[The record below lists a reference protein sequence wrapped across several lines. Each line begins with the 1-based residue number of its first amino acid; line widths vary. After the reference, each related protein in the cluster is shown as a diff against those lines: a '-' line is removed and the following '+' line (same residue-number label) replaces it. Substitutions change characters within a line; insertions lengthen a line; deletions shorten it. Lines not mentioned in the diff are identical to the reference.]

1 MSEKTTAEARKIWK
15 DFSEK
20 KTSEEETKNLLLEF
34 MFRRKFELGLAS
46 MSEDDFS
53 DFLVYM
59 AEHFVHILKKY
70 NPEISD
76 FSTYIYGVLQASA
89 LWRKKKQF
97 LVNEKKSFCETLV
110 VEESNFVLENEE
122 IYFENE
128 MTTEELYKVAKK
140 NLEYSA
146 CSRHSER
153 KTKISESFTKEL
165 CLVLALKSCYSIT
178 DPLVEKVSAATGC
191 NKEKL
196 RKMIM
201 SAKESIEK
209 KEMRFHNLFKKRNF
223 AYFHRKKFSMQ
234 KQREAQ
240 KESDCTEYELQKFNS
255 HDKRWRKSIEELSR
269 QIPIPTN
276 ITVGKL
282 LSMSP
287 RHVASLVSKAK
298 EIFSGD
304 E

>member
-46 MSEDDFS
+46 MGEDDFS

-153 KTKISESFTKEL
+153 KTK
-165 CLVLALKSCYSIT
+165 
-178 DPLVEKVSAATGC
+178 D
-191 NKEKL
+191 
-196 RKMIM
+196 
-201 SAKESIEK
+201 
-209 KEMRFHNLFKKRNF
+209 
-223 AYFHRKKFSMQ
+223 
-234 KQREAQ
+234 
-240 KESDCTEYELQKFNS
+240 
-255 HDKRWRKSIEELSR
+255 RKS
-269 QIPIPTN
+269 
-276 ITVGKL
+276 V
-282 LSMSP
+282 
-287 RHVASLVSKAK
+287 V
-298 EIFSGD
+298 
-304 E
+304 

>member
-97 LVNEKKSFCETLV
+97 LANERKSCCETLV
-110 VEESNFVLENEE
+110 VEESSLVLENEE

-128 MTTEELYKVAKK
+128 MTTEELFKVAKK

-146 CSRHSER
+146 GSRHSER
-153 KTKISESFTKEL
+153 KAKISESFTKEL
-165 CLVLALKSCYSIT
+165 CLVLALKSCFSIT

-191 NKEKL
+191 SKEKL

-201 SAKESIEK
+201 SAKE
-209 KEMRFHNLFKKRNF
+209 
-223 AYFHRKKFSMQ
+223 
-234 KQREAQ
+234 
-240 KESDCTEYELQKFNS
+240 
-255 HDKRWRKSIEELSR
+255 
-269 QIPIPTN
+269 
-276 ITVGKL
+276 
-282 LSMSP
+282 
-287 RHVASLVSKAK
+287 
-298 EIFSGD
+298 
-304 E
+304 